1 MTKFINIYGIRNIN
15 ATVKMRVKHVYEV
28 IEKDIEIDFNE
39 PFCGVGINTACMVA
53 NGNVYPC
60 PGWQG
65 YVCGNLNEK
74 SLNDI
79 WFNSKE
85 IKYLR
90 NLKKGDMKKCATCTN
105 KAFCSPC
112 LGRFANESPTG
123 NPLEV
128 ATKFVDDYLLLTD
141 GYWLEFEESKNV
153 VLCHTDVHDYTI
165 YLYQPIHRGE
175 VTDFYAVSG
184 YNYYETDENGKEN
197 LRHYHVGEDPWA
209 SLHIKP
215 TE

>member
-1 MTKFINIYGIRNIN
+1 MPPKYPIFTKSILQFRHLPLYHLILSITKVIKSIIEFDEDYQTEFDNVNI
-15 ATVKMRVKHVYEV
+15 AE
-28 IEKDIEIDFNE
+28 IEKDIEVDFNE

-79 WFNSKE
+79 WFNSEE

-90 NLKKGDMKKCATCTN
+90 NLKKSDMKKCATCTN

-128 ATKFVDDYLLLTD
+128 ATHFCKVAKVNK
-141 GYWLEFEESKNV
+141 EV
-153 VLCHTDVHDYTI
+153 VLE
-165 YLYQPIHRGE
+165 YLK
-175 VTDFYAVSG
+175 
-184 YNYYETDENGKEN
+184 NK
-197 LRHYHVGEDPWA
+197 
-209 SLHIKP
+209 
-215 TE
+215 

>member
-1 MTKFINIYGIRNIN
+1 VVDGKNSRHLIRITYDMMDS
-15 ATVKMRVKHVYEV
+15 AQGSYVYEET
-28 IEKDIEIDFNE
+28 IELGLEDNEWKVADCYITVDLASREIYNYAQE
-39 PFCGVGINTACMVA
+39 IVASLQENTYEHKNQGSNSSGVMQ
-53 NGNVYPC
+53 
-60 PGWQG
+60 QG
-65 YVCGNLNEK
+65 PDVWRL
-74 SLNDI
+74 
-79 WFNSKE
+79 
-85 IKYLR
+85 
-90 NLKKGDMKKCATCTN
+90 
-105 KAFCSPC
+105 
-112 LGRFANESPTG
+112 

-141 GYWLEFEESKNV
+141 GYWLDFDESKNA